1 MENPMKNPMKCI
13 PFVLTILAM
22 SCATQALA
30 ESFKVGTIA
39 VDQPWIRATPKGAS
53 SAAGYFRITNSGTT
67 ADRLTGGSSP
77 IAGGVEIHEMSTTNG
92 VMKMRPLPNGLEIK
106 PGETVEVK
114 PNSFHL
120 MLVGLKQQV
129 KQGDH
134 VKGTLT
140 FEQAG
145 ALEVEFTVES
155 IGAQQPASTGMQ
167 KSPGMGNMKMGPGMQ
182 MH

>member
-1 MENPMKNPMKCI
+1 MKCI
-13 PFVLTILAM
+13 VFGVGILTML
-22 SCATQALA
+22 CATPAFA
-30 ESFKVGTIA
+30 ESFKVGSIE

-53 SAAGYFRITNSGTT
+53 STAGYFRITNSGTT

-77 IAGGVEIHEMSTTNG
+77 IAGGIEIHEMTMTNG

-114 PNSFHL
+114 PNSFHA
-120 MLVGLKQQV
+120 MLVGLKQPV

-140 FEQAG
+140 FENAG
-145 ALEVEFTVES
+145 ALDVEFTVES
-155 IGAQQPASTGMQ
+155 IGAQQPAGAGQKSPGAQ
-167 KSPGMGNMKMGPGMQ
+167 KSPGMGHMQMAPGMQ

>member
-1 MENPMKNPMKCI
+1 MKCMI
-13 PFVLTILAM
+13 FGFGVLTML
-22 SCATQALA
+22 CATPAFA
-30 ESFKVGTIA
+30 ESFKVGSIE
-39 VDQPWIRATPKGAS
+39 VDQPWIRATPKGAGS
-53 SAAGYFRITNSGTT
+53 TAGYFRITNSGST

-77 IAGGVEIHEMSTTNG
+77 IAGGIEIHEMTMTNG
-92 VMKMRPLPNGLEIK
+92 IMKMRPLPNGLEIK

-114 PNSFHL
+114 PNSFHA
-120 MLVGLKQQV
+120 MLVGLKQPV

-140 FEQAG
+140 FENAG
-145 ALEVEFTVES
+145 ALDVEFTVES

-167 KSPGMGNMKMGPGMQ
+167 KSPGMGNMKMSPGMQ